1 MPREARG
8 GHQMAQ
14 TSVSE
19 KEPLLV
25 LLLTDLAEFLVHSPF
40 FLSSLLQP
48 LQFIICSVKE
58 FILPTP

>member
-1 MPREARG
+1 
-8 GHQMAQ
+8 MAQ